1 MVEVFY
7 LSKKKKSRSKIYLS
21 RECVNFMNLDLGRQ
35 TLHHCMIQVDCK
47 FSFCSILMV
56 LAVEPGMQFV
66 IHCN

>member
-35 TLHHCMIQVDCK
+35 TLHDPSGLQVLILQHPYG
-47 FSFCSILMV
+47 FSGGARN
-56 LAVEPGMQFV
+56 AVCYPL
-66 IHCN
+66 